1 MVRTLRSTIL
11 LLLLAALLGGCAT
24 YGIETSA
31 RITAS
36 DYRTGDKR
44 HRSDIEVFLDKAPMK
59 PYREVATIKAI
70 GTDKSTQAGLIE
82 AMQIRAAKIGVDGL
96 VDFDFFTQS
105 VTGGPTGSLHCPTW
119 KECRYLG
126 GDSYITSS
134 QAAKATAIVYTAESE
149 HGTRNPEPEESEKP
163 TDETEKKKGPE

>member
-1 MVRTLRSTIL
+1 MVRTPRSTIL
-11 LLLLAALLGGCAT
+11 LLPLLALLAGCAT

-31 RITAS
+31 RITANDFKS
-36 DYRTGDKR
+36 SGRR
-44 HRSDIEVFLDKAPMK
+44 HRSDIDVFIDKAPRR

-70 GTDKSTQAGLIE
+70 GTDRSTEAGLIE
-82 AMQIRAAKIGVDGL
+82 AMQIRAAKIGADGL
-96 VDFDFFTQS
+96 IEFEFMDKP

-134 QAAKATAIVYTAESE
+134 KAAEAKAIEYTEVAEP
-149 HGTRNPEPEESEKP
+149 GTHDPGPV
-163 TDETEKKKGPE
+163 ETEKKKGPE